1 MSNQVT
7 TFITT
12 DKKVAYNETRLS
24 ICLRAD
30 GFSFSVAT
38 MESELL
44 TVGDVLFDEVSK
56 NNPVKA
62 VKEMLAEWNIST
74 FGHKQM
80 RLIVESN
87 QFAWIPEHLYNSEQ
101 DRQYLALVSAPS
113 FEGLG
118 IYHIKVPIINSYLVF
133 SAPYNIVTAF
143 KVGMPGIDVYCQHA
157 LLVNE
162 MLMNRSNQHPVM
174 LMNIRDRVGDY
185 VAFYNGQLLL
195 SNSFS
200 GENEEELLYH
210 GIDLMKQLHLET
222 PDMELTMCGNV
233 NREIYALFQRFFP
246 NVTLYNGIPFD
257 YQNPA
262 FHNLHTYKYPLILS

>member
-1 MSNQVT
+1 MY
-7 TFITT
+7 
-12 DKKVAYNETRLS
+12 D
-24 ICLRAD
+24 
-30 GFSFSVAT
+30 
-38 MESELL
+38 
-44 TVGDVLFDEVSK
+44 
-56 NNPVKA
+56 
-62 VKEMLAEWNIST
+62 
-74 FGHKQM
+74 
-80 RLIVESN
+80 
-87 QFAWIPEHLYNSEQ
+87 
-101 DRQYLALVSAPS
+101 
-113 FEGLG
+113 
-118 IYHIKVPIINSYLVF
+118 IINSYLVF
-133 SAPYNIVTAF
+133 SAPYNIVTSF

-162 MLMNRSNQHPVM
+162 MLMSRSTQHPVM
-174 LMNIRDRVGDY
+174 LINIRDRVGDY

-233 NREIYALFQRFFP
+233 NRDIYALFQRFFP